1 MPAYLPIPKGL
12 QVPDQPEFEMPVTF
26 EVRDNMLYALAVG
39 GMPIPEEGAEPEEDM
54 EMEMEMEQE
63 GGENADMDFMS
74 AVESAMKK
82 PQPK

>member
-1 MPAYLPIPKGL
+1 MPAYIPMPEGL

-39 GMPIPEEGAEPEEDM
+39 GMPVPEEGEAPEEEGM
-54 EMEMEMEQE
+54 QAEMEQE
-63 GGENADMDFMS
+63 GGANTDMDFMS

>member
-1 MPAYLPIPKGL
+1 MPAYIPMPEGL
-12 QVPDQPEFEMPVTF
+12 QLPEEPQFDLPVTF

-39 GMPIPEEGAEPEEDM
+39 GLPVPQEGEEPEEM
-54 EMEMEMEQE
+54 EEEEAPE
-63 GGENADMDFMS
+63 GEEMDFMS

>member
-1 MPAYLPIPKGL
+1 MPEGL
-12 QVPDQPEFEMPVTF
+12 QLPEEPQFDLPVTF

-39 GMPIPEEGAEPEEDM
+39 GLPVPQEGEEPEEM
-54 EMEMEMEQE
+54 EEEEAPE
-63 GGENADMDFMS
+63 GEEMDFMS

>member
-1 MPAYLPIPKGL
+1 MPASIPIPEGL
-12 QVPDQPEFEMPVTF
+12 QIPDQPEFEMPVTF

-39 GMPIPEEGAEPEEDM
+39 GMPIPDGGDEPEEEDM
-54 EMEMEMEQE
+54 RMEMEQ
-63 GGENADMDFMS
+63 GGAEKDMDFMS